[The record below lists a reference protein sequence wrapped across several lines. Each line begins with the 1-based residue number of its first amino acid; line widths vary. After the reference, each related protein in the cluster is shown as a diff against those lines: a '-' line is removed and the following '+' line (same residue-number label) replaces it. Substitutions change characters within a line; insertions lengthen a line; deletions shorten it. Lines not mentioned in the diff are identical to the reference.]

1 MNKDY
6 SKELGQK
13 VWRQGVSTVGKS
25 YFKDDKEFFP
35 FILSNT
41 ALDSDNEVVDIPSAK
56 LQRFLDNPVGFFNHE
71 SWKLPILTWH
81 NIRLEGNALIADAL
95 FHELPDEQGNNISK
109 TIKDYVKAGVLKA
122 VSIGFRYT
130 EYPEQMTIDGKTI
143 WIIKEPELFEASI
156 VNIPANPEAK
166 LIEEKI
172 KSFGIKAGAVL
183 NKKIRGMVESIRD
196 NAITILEEAEDAKAF
211 DDDDGIV
218 DDVKL
223 DQMTNILKDITTE
236 IVKLRHELTDIKN
249 ELKAQPSQTAV
260 EQLKDNNNKNK
271 FFTLQEYLNVR
282 TS

>member
-260 EQLKDNNNKNK
+260 EQLKDNNNKNT
-271 FFTLQEYLNVR
+271 FLTLQEYLNVR

>member
-183 NKKIRGMVESIRD
+183 NKKIRGMVETIRD

-260 EQLKDNNNKNK
+260 EQLKDNNNKNT
-271 FFTLQEYLNVR
+271 FLTLQEYLNVR